1 MSGSEKMI
9 CMGLRRRT
17 LIMLMEIYRLHHHI
31 KLVEYYGKYSHGLYT
46 IPRQLILGV
55 TNRL

>member
-1 MSGSEKMI
+1 MI
-9 CMGLRRRT
+9 CIGLRQLT
-17 LIMLMEIYRLHHHI
+17 LIILMEFYRLHHHI
-31 KLVEYYGKYSHGLYT
+31 KLVEYFENYSHGLYA